1 MSAPRIPRGFTMF
14 EVLGVLLVT
23 SILLAAAIS
32 FYRNLTHQA
41 ARAADSTRE
50 VRRAGALIDKIAA
63 DLEHTLLVKKP
74 EDADPLS
81 RPWLFLAQSRYS
93 QPGEQR
99 GADQLKFIRRE
110 SPRASDGPASDVA
123 MVAYVLERS
132 EDGENFALYRWST
145 SELPE
150 SLERELPRSDDPD
163 SLLLADDLRYFALR
177 FLDEAGEWK
186 DHWDSTELVDT
197 SELPLAVEIEVA
209 LAPPQGAV
217 ADPELEQA
225 EPLHYAREVA
235 LPLRPL
241 DLEALFDKDK
251 KEGVAKNGEEGEG
264 AGGKTLAECLVMEKL
279 PMQGAEGLSASDVAT
294 LSAALQ
300 NNPTASF
307 KQYAG
312 AFAALAASGA
322 INPDCL

>member
-1 MSAPRIPRGFTMF
+1 MF

-23 SILLAAAIS
+23 SFLLAAAIS

-41 ARAADSTRE
+41 ARAVDSTRE
-50 VRRAGALIDKIAA
+50 VRRAGALIDRIAT
-63 DLEHTLLVKKP
+63 DLEQTLLVKKP
-74 EDADPLS
+74 KDADPLS
-81 RPWLFLAQSRYS
+81 RPWLFLAASRYS
-93 QPGEQR
+93 QAGEHR

-123 MVAYVLERS
+123 MVAYILERS

-145 SELPE
+145 SELPD
-150 SLERELPRSDDPD
+150 SLERELPPSDDPD
-163 SLLLADDLRYFALR
+163 SLLLADDVRYFALR
-177 FLDEAGEWK
+177 FLDETGEWR
-186 DHWDSTELVDT
+186 DRWDSTQLLDS

-209 LAPPQGAV
+209 LAPPKGSV
-217 ADPELEQA
+217 VDPDVEPA
-225 EPLHYAREVA
+225 EPQHYAREVA

-241 DLEALFDKDK
+241 DLEALLDKDK
-251 KEGVAKNGEEGEG
+251 KKHEVAQNGDD
-264 AGGKTLAECLVMEKL
+264 AAGKTLAECIDVSKL
-279 PMQGAEGLSASDVAT
+279 PMQGVEGISASDIAT

-300 NNPTASF
+300 SNPTAPF
-307 KQYAG
+307 NQYAS